1 LFPAPTFKGKT
12 VAVFGLARSG
22 TATIEALQLGGA
34 TVHAWDDSAPAVEKG
49 RAAGLPISNLHQ
61 LDFGTLDALV
71 LSPGVPLTHPEPHWT
86 VLKAR
91 HSGIE
96 VIGDT
101 EIFAREA
108 AAAGCRIVAITGTNG
123 KSTTTALTGHVLQQA
138 GLDVEVGGNIGK
150 AVFLLGQPVKDRVY
164 VLELSSFQI
173 DLMPQLDP
181 HVGILTNITPDHL
194 DRHGTME
201 NYAAV
206 KARIFASQHKGDTAL
221 CGVDDDWCSAIA
233 ERTVA
238 TGSDLR
244 RVSVVKDLVDG
255 LTAHDGILRDKRG
268 GEVKAE
274 IDLRAM
280 PALKGRHNWQNA
292 CMAYGAATALGVDTK
307 TIAAAMLSFPGLAHR
322 MQQVGRMGSIPFIND
337 SKATNADAA
346 EKALAAFECIYWIA
360 GGIAKTGGIEPLRPL
375 FPHVARAYL
384 IGQAA
389 QDFAA
394 TIGTSIPFE
403 DCGTLDIAVNAALR
417 DAQKDGR
424 PGAVVLLSPACA
436 SFDQYPNFEVRGDAF
451 VKAVAQL
458 PGIEMTIPGDAHA
471 ART

>member
-1 LFPAPTFKGKT
+1 MFPATTFRGKR

-22 TATIEALQLGGA
+22 TALIEALRLGGA
-34 TVHAWDDSAPAVEKG
+34 EVFAWDDSAPAVEKA
-49 RAAGLPISNLHQ
+49 RAAGLPVSNLHE
-61 LDFGTLDALV
+61 LDFSTLDALV

-91 HSGIE
+91 HAAIE
-96 VIGDT
+96 IIGDT

-108 AAAGCRIVAITGTNG
+108 KAQGSRIIGITGTNG
-123 KSTTTALTGHVLQQA
+123 KSTTTALIGHVLAEA

-150 AVFLLGQPVKDRVY
+150 AVFLLTQPVRGRVY

-173 DLMPQLDP
+173 DLMPGLAPD
-181 HVGILTNITPDHL
+181 VGILTNITPDHL

-206 KARIFASQHKGDTAL
+206 KARMFSAQGQGGTAL
-221 CGVDDDWCSAIA
+221 CGVDDEWCAKIA
-233 ERTVA
+233 ESLG
-238 TGSDLR
+238 GSTDLR
-244 RVSVVKDLVDG
+244 RVSVLKDLE
-255 LTAHDGILRDKRG
+255 DGISAPGGVLRDRRG
-268 GEVKAE
+268 GKIVAE

-292 CMAYGAATALGVDTK
+292 CMAYGAAKAMGVAADV
-307 TIAAAMLSFPGLAHR
+307 IAAAMKSFPGLAHR
-322 MQQVGRMGSIPFIND
+322 MQQVAKAGPIAFIND

-346 EKALAAFECIYWIA
+346 EKALSSFENIYWIA
-360 GGIAKTGGIEPLRPL
+360 GGIAKSGGIAPLRAL
-375 FPHVARAYL
+375 FPRIARAYL

-389 QDFAA
+389 KDFAA
-394 TIGTSIPFE
+394 TLGSVPHE
-403 DCGTLDIAVNAALR
+403 ECGTLDKAVAAALR
-417 DAQKDGR
+417 DASEEKK

-458 PGIEMTIPGDAHA
+458 PGIEMTVPGDAHA